1 MIKAIFFDIDGT
13 LITGNSK
20 QITDETA
27 QMLRRLSMHSSI
39 FLATSLPYN
48 TAMHKVS
55 KVKDII
61 QGGVFAQ
68 GGMCRIF
75 ARKYKKVFPLETAKL
90 GIIKENAGKNPTTTP
105 HIQDH
110 IKNQKHKHKKNFH
123 QIIHIYYSYIFHFYI

>member
-1 MIKAIFFDIDGT
+1 MVFFGRYPSFRIPVYPDAVFFDIDGT

-68 GGMCRIF
+68 GGM
-75 ARKYKKVFPLETAKL
+75 
-90 GIIKENAGKNPTTTP
+90 
-105 HIQDH
+105 
-110 IKNQKHKHKKNFH
+110 
-123 QIIHIYYSYIFHFYI
+123 